1 MDHHCPWV
9 NNCVGENNQ
18 KYFVLFTVSDGAAP
32 FVVLCPLAML
42 LLTSQLYIMLLSVH
56 GLLTCLW
63 FFIKCATQDFKG
75 CAALYPGPVVFILTL
90 MGVFEGFLFALFTCM
105 MFFSQLHSIATDETG
120 IESLKQESR
129 ERLTWQDSFYE
140 VFGSSFGVKWLSPFT
155 PPPNA
160 LRRRYRYTVNV

>member
-18 KYFVLFTVSDGAAP
+18 KYFVLFT
-32 FVVLCPLAML
+32 
-42 LLTSQLYIMLLSVH
+42 LYIMLLSVH